1 MIKYEPNNL
10 YFRLMVYNW
19 ELPDW
24 PDFSYHQPVSENLHA
39 GFLLK
44 SGQIFGFLKGFPKD
58 NQTELILEVMV
69 EEAIKTSEI
78 EGEFISRQDVLSSIR
93 KNLGIHE
100 NQPLLV
106 KDHRAKGIAR
116 LMIAV
121 RSTYTE
127 PLREVDLFA
136 WHEMLMEGNRYVQ
149 AGKWRTDSSPMQ
161 VVSGPLGK
169 ETVHFEAPPS
179 DMVPGE
185 MNRFIDWFNRTAP
198 GQKYAI
204 NNPMTRAGIAH
215 LYFESIHPFED
226 GNGRIGRALAEK
238 VLHQGLGEPTLIS
251 LSNTIEKN
259 KNAYYEALKKAQ
271 RSNEITEWLD
281 YFAETVIQAQQA
293 AERLIQFT
301 LKKMRFF
308 DAYRSRLNDRQI
320 KAISRMLEEGP
331 DGFEGGMSAKKYMAI
346 TKASKPTATR
356 DLQELR
362 DLGVFSPSGSGRSI
376 SYGLEL
382 DF

>member
-1 MIKYEPNNL
+1 MS
-10 YFRLMVYNW
+10 YNW

-24 PDFSYHQPVSENLHA
+24 PDFSYHQPVSENLHS

-44 SGQIFGFLKGFPKD
+44 SGQIFGYLKGFPKE

-100 NQPLLV
+100 NQPVLV

-121 RSTYTE
+121 RTSYAE
-127 PLREVDLFA
+127 PLKEIDLFA

-161 VVSGPLGK
+161 VVSGPVGK

-179 DMVPGE
+179 DLVPGE
-185 MNRFIDWFNRTAP
+185 MNRFIDWFNITTP
-198 GQKYAI
+198 GQKDAI

-259 KNAYYEALKKAQ
+259 KNAYYEGLKKAQ
-271 RSNEITEWLD
+271 RSNEITNWLN
-281 YFAETVIQAQQA
+281 YFAGTVIQAQQA

-301 LKKMRFF
+301 LKKMKFF

-320 KAISRMLEEGP
+320 KAINRMLEEGP
-331 DGFEGGMSAKKYMAI
+331 DGFGGGMSAKKYMAI
-346 TKASKPTATR
+346 TNASKPTATR

-362 DLGVFSPSGSGRSI
+362 DLGVFIPSGGGRSV
-376 SYGLEL
+376 SYGLGL